1 MFLNFTGMLLVLFY
15 WARLK
20 VRKYWVF
27 FFKII
32 KIRKFDFVFKGPVF
46 VILFLSQDKYITNR
60 TINDKS
66 VHGVLGTQ
74 TRDGRMVGADKSSEL
89 RQHP

>member
-46 VILFLSQDKYITNR
+46 VIFVLIARQIYH
-60 TINDKS
+60 KS
-66 VHGVLGTQ
+66 
-74 TRDGRMVGADKSSEL
+74 DYK
-89 RQHP
+89 